1 MTRILRCTLCLTIA
15 ACTNLMPVNMKPVA
29 IQVAGKSSRFVGDTL
44 ILAVFNRSTTPS
56 VSNEVRS
63 AIAGTM
69 RAAFPAAVV
78 LESLVDTLSSPRRV
92 FISASLVRYNPSFGG
107 FRGSWTGHAGIDVFV
122 YDHRVSPG
130 IRFVDLIRRSSPPS
144 SLFSMGGNKA
154 MGDVSRAA
162 FDSANKAMV
171 AFLDSVDDPS
181 TRETL
186 RSTAGVS
193 EAEYASYL
201 APTGNASLAG
211 RGFVTDGGREQP
223 AAGQPVTLD
232 PATSSARRWYERF
245 GMVCNTFDSSASP
258 DDLFRRTRRTTVTDA
273 DGNFTF
279 SGLPPG
285 TYFVRTRVLWDAPEP
300 TDGLHKITQQ
310 YAFVSSAVTVTEGE
324 QRQIALSQ
332 TGNAYLRCPSP
343 MRGLGGRPKAGF
355 PY

>member
-69 RAAFPAAVV
+69 RAAFPATVV
-78 LESLVDTLSSPRRV
+78 LESLADTAPAPRRV
-92 FISASLVRYNPSFGG
+92 VITATLVRYGPSWRGG
-107 FRGSWTGHAGIDVFV
+107 IRGWTGHTGLDVFV
-122 YDHRVSPG
+122 FDHRVSPG
-130 IRFVDLIRRSSPPS
+130 SRFVDLIRTSSS
-144 SLFSMGGNKA
+144 SSVFSAGGNKT
-154 MGDVSRAA
+154 MGDVSRAS
-162 FDSANKAMV
+162 FDSANVAMV
-171 AFLDSVDDPS
+171 AFLASLDDPR

-186 RSTAGVS
+186 RLTAGVS
-193 EAEYASYL
+193 DAEYASYL
-201 APTGNASLAG
+201 ALTGSASLAG